1 MTAVELREALHVRP
15 YRDQDESS
23 VLALLDVTLGGGPA
37 GHRPADFFRWK
48 HLENPAG
55 RSFMLVAELDG
66 EIVGFRAFMR
76 WRFAAGDT
84 SVRAVRA
91 VDTATHPAQQGKGI
105 FSTLTLQALEA
116 LRGETDLVFNT
127 PNASSLPGYL
137 KMGWSV
143 VGRMPVWIRVRRPL
157 AFVRGVRSI
166 HSPSSPPDRR
176 PQVQAPPAI
185 DILDRRADLTALLEE
200 AAPPDGRL
208 ATPLDADYLAW
219 RYGRAPALGYRV
231 IIEETAGVLSG
242 AAFFRVRPRGDLW
255 ETTLGDVIVRSGD
268 RRAARRLIGRVVSA
282 SRVHHV
288 TCHFPTGSSELAG
301 ARTNGFIGWRR
312 GEVFVV
318 NALDPE
324 LAPTA
329 GRLDSWSLSLGTL
342 EVF

>member
-1 MTAVELREALHVRP
+1 MTTVELREALHIRP
-15 YRDQDESS
+15 YREQDEPS
-23 VLALLDVTLGGGPA
+23 VLALLGVTLGGGPA

-48 HLENPAG
+48 HLDNPAG
-55 RSFMLVAELDG
+55 RSFMLVAELNG

-76 WRFAAGDT
+76 WRFVVGGT

-91 VDTATHPAQQGKGI
+91 VDTATRPDQQGKGI
-105 FSTLTLQALEA
+105 FSRLTLQALEA

-127 PNASSLPGYL
+127 PNSSSLPGYL
-137 KMGWSV
+137 KMGWST
-143 VGRMPVWIRVRRPL
+143 VGQMPVWIRVRRPL
-157 AFVRGVRSI
+157 AFVRGLRSI
-166 HSPSSPPDRR
+166 HSPSSLPSSAPE
-176 PQVQAPPAI
+176 VQAPPAI
-185 DILDRRADLTALLEE
+185 DIFDRTADLTELLEE
-200 AAPPDGRL
+200 AGTPDGRL
-208 ATPLDADYLAW
+208 ATPLDTDYLAW

-231 IIEETAGVLSG
+231 ITEETAGRLSG

-268 RRAARRLIGRVVSA
+268 RRTARQLIGRVVSA

-288 TCHFPTGSSELAG
+288 TCHFPTGSSQLAG
-301 ARTNGFIGWRR
+301 ARRIGFIGWRR